1 MDGVAERRFQSNNQT
16 ALKKRLDSLH
26 YCETLGF
33 ESAPLVERLLNDLLK
48 TTEDLQQLKAL
59 NSETNNKIKSL
70 NDSLI
75 PLQNEV
81 ASLMKKNNELHL
93 HLMTTKED
101 IDSKDT
107 FWRASIRKLE
117 VENSDLNF
125 LIRKSKDDFSKIES
139 QNSELRLRLD
149 GLMTKT
155 YTTQKPISDGKDVYL
170 GKVQAYHMPK
180 GLRNSTFEGFSKPDT
195 VWANELRAADE
206 RTKKILEELE
216 ECAKEKGALEDEVR
230 RVKVLLENRNSEIT
244 RLTSMI
250 GTEFKPELITNK
262 YKENLN
268 NANIE
273 QLNDR
278 IDLLN
283 SENIKLEGEL
293 AQARIWQER
302 FYEIE
307 KENLFIVES
316 MAELRNQ
323 NQNLQLKIG
332 MVKKGGKGFA
342 STGENEKLKSL
353 ITELQNKNK
362 GLEKDLQRAFE
373 DCSRNDMYKN
383 AYNADKV
390 SYTEAIAKIDN
401 ERSLLNEKVIELEG
415 ILSQAKCDLSGASE
429 KEKMLQG
436 QIENLKHEIEAIQQ
450 TYSKINKDSLNTRE
464 ETYQLRSRIS
474 TLESQANIIKAELE
488 SANFEAERQKR
499 LKKNADDSLEETKKE
514 LLRVRTETDSLNI
527 QRQKLQVLLDS
538 SQKETKLLKDE
549 NSHLIKLREKDKQAL
564 IECDDRI
571 RDLNNQLSASMH
583 SNRILQKEHQ
593 NLLDELSEKL
603 EEQRKITMTK
613 SSYEQEL
620 AELRPIKLKYQQIV
634 EESSTL
640 RNSFLNKE
648 TAQTKMQ
655 WQIDKLEDSVRSKDF
670 TINEQERTIEKLK
683 EEFNKF

>member
-1 MDGVAERRFQSNNQT
+1 MDGIAERRFQT
-16 ALKKRLDSLH
+16 LKKRLDSLH

-33 ESAPLVERLLNDLLK
+33 ESSPLVEKLLNDLLK
-48 TTEDLQQLKAL
+48 TTEDLQQLKTI
-59 NSETNNKIKSL
+59 NSEANNKIKSL

-93 HLMTTKED
+93 YLMTTKEE

-125 LIRKSKDDFSKIES
+125 LIRKSKDDFSKFES

-155 YTTQKPISDGKDVYL
+155 YTTQKPINDGKDVYL
-170 GKVQAYHMPK
+170 GKVQTYHLPK
-180 GLRNSTFEGFSKPDT
+180 GLKNSVFEGFSKPDT

-216 ECAKEKGALEDEVR
+216 NCAKEKSTFEDEVR
-230 RVKVLLENRNSEIT
+230 RLKVLLENRNSEIT

-262 YKENLN
+262 YKENMN
-268 NANIE
+268 NVNIE

-283 SENIKLEGEL
+283 SENIKLEREL

-307 KENLFIVES
+307 KENLSIVES
-316 MAELRNQ
+316 MVELRNQ

-332 MVKKGGKGFA
+332 MVKKGGKGFV

-353 ITELQNKNK
+353 ITELQSKNK
-362 GLEKDLQRAFE
+362 GLEKDLQKTIE
-373 DCSRNDMYKN
+373 ECNRNDIYKN
-383 AYNADKV
+383 AYNEDKI
-390 SYTEAIAKIDN
+390 SYTEAISKIDN
-401 ERSLLNEKVIELEG
+401 ERSQLNEKVIELEG
-415 ILSQAKCDLSGASE
+415 ILSQAKSDLTGATE
-429 KEKMLQG
+429 KEKMYQG
-436 QIENLKHEIEAIQQ
+436 QIENLKREIEAIQQ
-450 TYSKINKDSLNTRE
+450 TYSKINKDNLNTRE
-464 ETYQLRSRIS
+464 ETYQLKSRIS
-474 TLESQANIIKAELE
+474 TLESQANIMKAELE
-488 SANFEAERQKR
+488 SNNFEAERQKR
-499 LKKNADDSLEETKKE
+499 LKKNVDDSLEETKKE
-514 LLRVRTETDSLNI
+514 LLRIRNETDSLSI
-527 QRQKLQVLLDS
+527 QKQKLQVLLDS
-538 SQKETKLLKDE
+538 SQKEAKLLQDE

-583 SNRILQKEHQ
+583 SNRILQKENQ

-603 EEQRKITMTK
+603 EEHRKNTMTK

-640 RNSFLNKE
+640 RNSFLNKD
-648 TAQTKMQ
+648 TTQIKMQ
-655 WQIDKLEDSVRSKDF
+655 WQIDKLEESSRSKDF
-670 TINEQERTIEKLK
+670 TISEQERTIEKLK
-683 EEFNKF
+683 EDINKF